1 MMRRKKVLSLLISI
15 LLTSIPVAT
24 PAIADSNNSNK
35 NSSKS
40 QATTLMNEWILPASK
55 KSPIIVQA
63 GRTLPIKFKLVENG
77 AALQSTNLV
86 TLSYVKLNGCQTN
99 SIPELNV
106 SPIVVIAPTTVS
118 PAVTSSPTTSPTSSP
133 TATASPAA
141 TASSSPTSSPT
152 TVASPSPS
160 EVEKRSVLQIEKGT
174 FVFNWKVPKT
184 LNDGCYRLSAQKGTS
199 LSIQSPVLRVK
210 SGR

>member
-1 MMRRKKVLSLLISI
+1 MLRKYIAPLMVTSLLV
-15 LLTSIPVAT
+15 SIPLASS
-24 PAIADSNNSNK
+24 AIADSKNGKKDSNK
-35 NSSKS
+35 G
-40 QATTLMNEWILPASK
+40 QTTILANEWILPASK
-55 KSPIIVQA
+55 KSPILVQA

-99 SIPELNV
+99 SIPEPNF
-106 SPIVVIAPTTVS
+106 SPIVIAPTTVS

-152 TVASPSPS
+152 TASSPSPS
-160 EVEKRSVLQIEKGT
+160 EVEKRSVLQFEKGA
-174 FVFNWKVPKT
+174 FVFNWKVPKN
-184 LNDGCYRLSAQKGTS
+184 LNDGCYRLIAQKGTS
-199 LSIQSPVLRVK
+199 PSFQSPVLRVK
-210 SGR
+210 LGR